1 MKRLLILITIFSWA
15 LGISAQEKG
24 KVKTVEDT
32 YLYEIP
38 SNVSRDSTLGS
49 LNINRRTNRCK

>member
-38 SNVSRDSTLGS
+38 SMLQGIQRLAH
-49 LNINRRTNRCK
+49 

>member
-1 MKRLLILITIFSWA
+1 MKQLLILITVFSWA

-32 YLYEIP
+32 ISMRYPPTFPMPRL
-38 SNVSRDSTLGS
+38 VSLR
-49 LNINRRTNRCK
+49 